1 MVVIKTSKTLATIS
15 GLVNDFK
22 LTYIDILIKTP
33 GNSITGQKYSVYSSI
48 PPFPPGRRPIGAKL
62 LTYSLMT
69 SSGPELS
76 RQVAIVNE
84 LGLHARSA
92 AQIAALANRSTASVW
107 IQKGNEK
114 ADASSIVD
122 ILTLACEKGSK
133 ITISIEN
140 KADFNILEAITELV
154 EGGFGE

>member
-1 MVVIKTSKTLATIS
+1 
-15 GLVNDFK
+15 
-22 LTYIDILIKTP
+22 
-33 GNSITGQKYSVYSSI
+33 
-48 PPFPPGRRPIGAKL
+48 
-62 LTYSLMT
+62 MT
-69 SSGPELS
+69 TTGPELS
-76 RQVAIVNE
+76 REVAIVNE